1 MKSQQS
7 RKNLDMAIISWQRQI
22 NSKFKIQNSKLGQ
35 GSAEAMRR
43 VMDSIFEDMS
53 TVRQPQ
59 MVAFKPA
66 VELQDKDEAL
76 VLRAQIPGINAR
88 DLDVRVT
95 KQAVVI
101 SGEKSDNNQT
111 EKIGYFRSE
120 FTYGKFQRVIQLPV
134 AIQNDKVQAEYK
146 NGILS
151 LTLPKASKAS
161 NQVVKVNLLANTAS
175 TTQDIPA
182 IESAETTPTP
192 EVSPVVQEPQ
202 TAQFAEE
209 THDVWAA

>member
-1 MKSQQS
+1 
-7 RKNLDMAIISWQRQI
+7 MAIISWQRQ
-22 NSKFKIQNSKLGQ
+22 

-43 VMDSIFEDMS
+43 AMDSIFEDMS

-76 VLRAQIPGINAR
+76 VLRAQIPGIDAR

-161 NQVVKVNLLANTAS
+161 NQVVKVNLLGNTAS
-175 TTQDIPA
+175 ATQDVPA
-182 IESAETTPTP
+182 IESTETTPTP

-202 TAQFAEE
+202 TTQFAEE

>member
-1 MKSQQS
+1 MKSQQL
-7 RKNLDMAIISWQRQI
+7 RDDLDMAIISWQRQ
-22 NSKFKIQNSKLGQ
+22 GDV
-35 GSAEAMRR
+35 EAMRR
-43 VMDSIFEDMS
+43 AINSILEDKLR
-53 TVRQPQ
+53 VRQPQ

-76 VLRAQIPGINAR
+76 VLHAQIPGIDAR
-88 DLDVRVT
+88 DLDVRVS

-146 NGILS
+146 NGVLS
-151 LTLPKASKAS
+151 LTLPKASTAG
-161 NQVVKVNLLANTAS
+161 NQVVKVNLLENTAS
-175 TTQDIPA
+175 AAQDAPA
-182 IESAETTPTP
+182 VESVQAIQKADNDVVAE
-192 EVSPVVQEPQ
+192 VAPVVQEPQ

>member
-1 MKSQQS
+1 
-7 RKNLDMAIISWQRQI
+7 MAIISWQRQI

>member
-1 MKSQQS
+1 MKSQQL
-7 RKNLDMAIISWQRQI
+7 RDDLDMAIISWQRQ
-22 NSKFKIQNSKLGQ
+22 GDV
-35 GSAEAMRR
+35 EAMRR
-43 VMDSIFEDMS
+43 AINSILEDKLR
-53 TVRQPQ
+53 VRQPQ

-76 VLRAQIPGINAR
+76 VLHAQIPGIDAR
-88 DLDVRVT
+88 DLDVRVS

-146 NGILS
+146 NGVLS
-151 LTLPKASKAS
+151 LTLPKAST
-161 NQVVKVNLLANTAS
+161 QVVKVNLLENTAS
-175 TTQDIPA
+175 AAQDAPA
-182 IESAETTPTP
+182 VESVQAIQKADNDVVAE
-192 EVSPVVQEPQ
+192 VAPVVQEPQ